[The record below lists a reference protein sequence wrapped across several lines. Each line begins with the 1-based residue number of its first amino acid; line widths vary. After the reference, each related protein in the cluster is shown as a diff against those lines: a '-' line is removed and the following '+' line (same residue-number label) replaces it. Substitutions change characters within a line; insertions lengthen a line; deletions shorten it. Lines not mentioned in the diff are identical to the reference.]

1 MMRRAAAERAL
12 PFVLVVHELGEEA
25 EESWEDWER
34 EGRERSVE
42 DEEKAW
48 LNQPE
53 ISDARGGLR

>member
-53 ISDARGGLR
+53 ISDAR